1 MKEHADWYEI
11 WINKTDFSD
20 NPVTFMLVILSLK
33 KFVHKEVKF
42 DQNEQYNILGRRN
55 NDERSILRNI
65 ELQENKANLLFKVPW
80 KPEDELILYASSS
93 LKIICFI
100 IQKENV

>member
-1 MKEHADWYEI
+1 ML
-11 WINKTDFSD
+11 TDTKFELIKQIFSD
-20 NPVTFMLVILSLK
+20 NPVTFILVILSLK

-65 ELQENKANLLFKVPW
+65 ELQENKANLLFKVP
-80 KPEDELILYASSS
+80 
-93 LKIICFI
+93 
-100 IQKENV
+100 